1 MIVKKL
7 REQRSW
13 SQEQLA
19 QIAGLSLRTIQRVE
33 AGNKASLETLK
44 SLAAVFEVDIGKLTA
59 EIVVIDKDSTAW
71 QAEPWYIRWCLYG
84 VRRRSHMLA
93 IEYSMIV
100 VGIVTLLTTTKPVA
114 AAAAFLGAYINTKLL
129 SYIDQRAYW

>member
-33 AGNKASLETLK
+33 AGNRASLETLK
-44 SLAAVFEVDIGKLTA
+44 SLAAVFEVEITKLTA
-59 EIVVIDKDSTAW
+59 EVVVIDKDSSAW
-71 QAEPWYIRWCLYG
+71 LAEPWYIRWCVYG
-84 VRRRSHMLA
+84 VRRRTHMLA
-93 IEYSMIV
+93 IEYSMLV
-100 VGIVTLLTTTKPVA
+100 VGVVLLLMHTKPVA
-114 AAAAFLGAYINTKLL
+114 AAAAFLGAYINAKML